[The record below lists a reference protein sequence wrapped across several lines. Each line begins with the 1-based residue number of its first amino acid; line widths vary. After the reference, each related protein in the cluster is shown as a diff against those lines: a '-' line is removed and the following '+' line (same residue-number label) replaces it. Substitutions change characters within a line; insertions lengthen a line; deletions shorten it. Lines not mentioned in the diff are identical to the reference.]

1 MSLEPSLKRLED
13 HLTGIFSDKLRLQGF
28 LEMKGY
34 EAQTWLDSMQQNVKR
49 LGDFPIAAGGFGD
62 VWKGVI
68 GESIEHVCLKVVK
81 VYLESDLEKL
91 TKEYLR
97 EAIFWRQM
105 KHPNILPFLGIYR
118 LESTQQ
124 LCLISPWMN
133 KGNLVQFL
141 KASKREDIDHY
152 TLVHDIAAGLAHLH
166 VMKLVHS
173 DLKGVNIL
181 ITDSLRACIGD
192 FGLSRISDTRG
203 LSITTTSRPRGTGR
217 WLAPELLEGSL
228 ASKESDIFALAL
240 GTHSDGDN
248 TIIGA
253 PSTTPVDFHRAT
265 PDSLPP
271 HTDFNHSEPE
281 PRTSLFNENNSIPAG
296 RSSSQKQQHHEALI
310 IEVTDATSATSP
322 DGSPRSHDPP
332 SFPPSPVVRNSP
344 SAPLVYE
351 DNDPQ
356 PAIEAGGASGSR
368 SPVEPLV
375 PKLEKEEASVPW
387 HADANAALP
396 TFDRLVSENHPKHI
410 EVIQAISRVKHA
422 PEALAAQQATIM
434 DLQFRIEESMLNLIK
449 LSEKITRQKNVPESV
464 DKPKA
469 KFWSVMRSL
478 SLKNGEAQKRK
489 DSEADVTYLTAVEE
503 EARERERHEKL
514 KEALTRAKIEER
526 ALGKQVR
533 EYALMTNKLDAIYN
547 AIFGGFTGF
556 PEENQLQQQVVTAKA
571 MYDRVEATFS
581 AETQAYE
588 RLYRAEKA
596 LHDCLEKLKEA
607 VRCATSPSLT
617 SGTMHKRETA
627 CLRDAHT
634 SASQV
639 PSLVQEARQ
648 LSPSVKPLGALAI
661 SQRIPTRIPSESRER
676 FNASLDDATSEV
688 VRAYTQASTLDL
700 VAAECS
706 TYSGRTAGAQSV
718 LENTAQTLSRYEDE
732 LRATRKRIFD
742 GAAARSPSDEH
753 LVPPP
758 PSYQE

>member
-1 MSLEPSLKRLED
+1 
-13 HLTGIFSDKLRLQGF
+13 
-28 LEMKGY
+28 
-34 EAQTWLDSMQQNVKR
+34 
-49 LGDFPIAAGGFGD
+49 
-62 VWKGVI
+62 
-68 GESIEHVCLKVVK
+68 
-81 VYLESDLEKL
+81 
-91 TKEYLR
+91 
-97 EAIFWRQM
+97 
-105 KHPNILPFLGIYR
+105 
-118 LESTQQ
+118 
-124 LCLISPWMN
+124 
-133 KGNLVQFL
+133 
-141 KASKREDIDHY
+141 
-152 TLVHDIAAGLAHLH
+152 
-166 VMKLVHS
+166 MKLVHS

-228 ASKESDIFALAL
+228 ASKESDIFALAGHHPFPELPTEAAVVLAVIQGKRSTRPAEASELSDDMWKLMQESWSANPSHRPNARQVLEQLSKMDTRKTTCSPPNWSDDTFTQVWGNVDYCSVVSL

-253 PSTTPVDFHRAT
+253 PSTTPVDLAT

-449 LSEKITRQKNVPESV
+449 LSEITRQKNVPESV

-688 VRAYTQASTLDL
+688 VRAYTQI
-700 VAAECS
+700 VAECS